1 MADGTVHTREVSVPI
16 GSPGMPLTDAEL
28 EAKWQD
34 AAPDKNNLEK
44 VLATIRVLEKS
55 SLNDLMALL

>member
-1 MADGTVHTREVSVPI
+1 MAKGYDHH
-16 GSPGMPLTDAEL
+16 EL

-44 VLATIRVLEKS
+44 VPATIRVLEKS